1 MLYFN
6 ALLTDYSI
14 LNVNFHSI
22 QNFDPYY
29 EIIFKLRY
37 AFETKWILNK
47 TIVNKTLRKMMTQ
60 FLICKY
66 NVCHSNH
73 LF

>member
-1 MLYFN
+1 MYIFN
-6 ALLTDYSI
+6 IA
-14 LNVNFHSI
+14 HSI

-60 FLICKY
+60 FLICK
-66 NVCHSNH
+66 
-73 LF
+73 F

>member
-1 MLYFN
+1 MYIFN
-6 ALLTDYSI
+6 IA
-14 LNVNFHSI
+14 HSI

-29 EIIFKLRY
+29 KIIFKLRY

-60 FLICKY
+60 FLIFKY